1 MAWRLAKSLTVLRD
15 QVNARF
21 PGRAKASDGTIGDAA
36 HAKRPSDHN
45 PDKDGVVKA
54 LDLTTD
60 PNDDADTEALAEHLR
75 QARDPRVKYVIA
87 MGRMFSAY
95 AAHGVPAWTWQPYT
109 GTNPH
114 VHHFHVSVQGDAER
128 YDDETPWNID
138 GAFAGVFGDRAL
150 GEVAILQQGAEGEN
164 VRRLQ
169 SALNRWGAGLVVDGA
184 FGPATLRAVTAFQR
198 LHGLKPDGIVGR
210 RTWAALK

>member
-95 AAHGVPAWTWQPYT
+95 AAHGGPAWTWRPYS

-114 VHHFHVSVQGDAER
+114 VHHFHVSVQGDAAR
-128 YDDETPWNID
+128 YDDTSPWNID
-138 GAFAGVFGDRAL
+138 GVLGGAAL
-150 GEVAILQQGAEGEN
+150 GVVPVLQQGAEGEN

-169 SALNRWGAGLVVDGA
+169 SALNRRGAGLVVDGA
-184 FGPATLRAVTAFQR
+184 FGPATLRAVTAYQR
-198 LHGLKPDGIVGR
+198 LHGLKPDGIVGPL
-210 RTWAALK
+210 TWAALK